1 MRIPYGATAD
11 RIDGDRGHGRAGRNS
26 RQSGASGKG
35 LQSCGGSVRAAIVSC
50 PKAKRIAGE
59 YAKTRTRKL
68 QGFICTS
75 KRRGER
81 INARCVLDQK
91 RVLFS
96 FRA

>member
-1 MRIPYGATAD
+1 MAQLRIALTVIAATAALAA
-11 RIDGDRGHGRAGRNS
+11 IPA
-26 RQSGASGKG
+26 QSGASGKG
-35 LQSCGGSVRAAIVSC
+35 LQSCGGSVRAAVVSC

>member
-1 MRIPYGATAD
+1 MQKLRTALIVIVATTALAALPA
-11 RIDGDRGHGRAGRNS
+11 H
-26 RQSGASGKG
+26 SGASSKG
-35 LQSCGGSVRAAIVSC
+35 LQDCGGSVRAAVVSC

-59 YAKTRTRKL
+59 YAKTRARSL

-75 KRRGER
+75 KKSGAQ

>member
-1 MRIPYGATAD
+1 MAKLRLALTLIAAAAALAAIPA
-11 RIDGDRGHGRAGRNS
+11 
-26 RQSGASGKG
+26 QSGASGKG
-35 LQSCGGSVRAAIVSC
+35 LQRCGGSVRAAVVPC

-59 YAKTRTRKL
+59 YAKTRTRRL

-75 KRRGER
+75 KKGGAR
-81 INARCVLDQK
+81 IKARCVLDRK